1 MGVARMATEVGMSSY
16 IPGALRT
23 WEVGGDQ
30 TLLLLGRWG
39 KEGAIYNTREGSEKP
54 WKELHFDKFNKLLGS
69 KSIVQERRR
78 KGSIGLWET
87 VQRISTVAAG
97 AGPCHTD

>member
-1 MGVARMATEVGMSSY
+1 M
-16 IPGALRT
+16 
-23 WEVGGDQ
+23 
-30 TLLLLGRWG
+30 LLLGRWG